1 MGPSIKEDDSNS
13 TLLHNVE
20 AGHPIYGNNVGQPPA
35 IQTCFFK
42 ILLIIINKKKKKRR
56 RGNNYYL

>member
-42 ILLIIINKKKKKRR
+42 ILLIIINK
-56 RGNNYYL
+56 